1 MKEKIVRCLKCHEQ
15 FSGRQKS
22 TLLGLRKYQCPHC
35 SSEVILDLRPSHR
48 GLYWFGAVFL
58 GLGSI
63 AYIMQGQ
70 IPIPGLLGV
79 LSVWGLVVDRQKRR
93 EMEDVEQIV
102 FRSGRGG
109 GSP

>member
-1 MKEKIVRCLKCHEQ
+1 M
-15 FSGRQKS
+15 
-22 TLLGLRKYQCPHC
+22 
-35 SSEVILDLRPSHR
+35 
-48 GLYWFGAVFL
+48 